1 MVTILRTRF
10 VVRFSYLLTCLFL
23 LWLPGCGGNVDV
35 APTTAAPDPTSV
47 DVPSEA
53 RPSGEGDAS
62 IAKPD
67 DSGPVVDRTNETPV
81 EPATAESS
89 TEPPSESVASAPA
102 LGISKGSPE
111 SAETLAADATPTEVD
126 TSPTPSDA
134 GKGTAIATA
143 GPNAAARLEGQ
154 LAAFTIPPAWLASV
168 RPKWSTSKPWKEAR
182 QEIRN
187 LLGKGDDAS
196 RREGIK
202 LTWDYLQKDDI
213 GDGHEYGMYMFLGGE
228 PLWAI
233 HVYREWLAKDDHSYP
248 PYFGVK
254 ALAALYTQYGVF
266 SGAEQVLEKGLTF
279 KSPDP
284 KWNEVRA
291 AEINDA
297 FGDLYAAWGKI
308 DRAKTSYQ
316 EAARLFPLGK
326 PPYGKHLL
334 PRKAKKVQAKLDL
347 LSKASLDG
355 ASLRDGQYRE
365 ISLGYSGDVQLVV
378 QVKGGRM
385 VNVRVTKHEE
395 KIDQNACVLI
405 PQRMGDAQSLQ
416 VDGVSGATVTRDA
429 IVSGTLSALKKAG
442 LR

>member
-1 MVTILRTRF
+1 MVVTQNVQRAIGTRNPAGRSALIALYS
-10 VVRFSYLLTCLFL
+10 VSGLFL
-23 LWLPGCGGNVDV
+23 AGCGSDSDV
-35 APTTAAPDPTSV
+35 APAASSDATPASVATVESPQDGTLVSEPEASESADSPTTPAEPPAIVRTES
-47 DVPSEA
+47 
-53 RPSGEGDAS
+53 
-62 IAKPD
+62 
-67 DSGPVVDRTNETPV
+67 PVVV
-81 EPATAESS
+81 EPAPVETSPVESL
-89 TEPPSESVASAPA
+89 PA
-102 LGISKGSPE
+102 VVSPE
-111 SAETLAADATPTEVD
+111 PETPA
-126 TSPTPSDA
+126 PTPD
-134 GKGTAIATA
+134 
-143 GPNAAARLEGQ
+143 AAARLEEQ

-168 RPKWSTSKPWKEAR
+168 QPKWSTAKPWKEGR

-202 LTWDYLQKDDI
+202 LTWDYLQKNDI

-233 HVYREWLAKDDHSYP
+233 HVYREWLARDDHSYP

-254 ALAALYTQYGVF
+254 ALAALYAQYGVF
-266 SGAEQVLEKGLTF
+266 EEAEKVLTKSMSF

-291 AEINDA
+291 AELNDA

-308 DRAKTSYQ
+308 DQAKTSYQ

-347 LSKASLDG
+347 LSTASLDG

-365 ISLGYSGDVQLVV
+365 TSLGYSGDVQLVV

-385 VNVRVTKHEE
+385 VSVRVTKHQE

-405 PQRMGDAQSLQ
+405 PQRMSDVQSLQ

-429 IVSGTLSALKKAG
+429 IVSGALSALKKAG
-442 LR
+442 LK

>member
-1 MVTILRTRF
+1 MVVTQNVQRAIGTRNSAA
-10 VVRFSYLLTCLFL
+10 SYALIALCSVSSLFL
-23 LWLPGCGGNVDV
+23 TGCGSDSDV
-35 APTTAAPDPTSV
+35 APAASSDTTPAGAATVESSQDEPPVSEPEASESADSPTTPAEPPAIVRTES
-47 DVPSEA
+47 
-53 RPSGEGDAS
+53 
-62 IAKPD
+62 
-67 DSGPVVDRTNETPV
+67 PVVV
-81 EPATAESS
+81 EPAPVETSPVESL
-89 TEPPSESVASAPA
+89 PA
-102 LGISKGSPE
+102 VVSPE
-111 SAETLAADATPTEVD
+111 PETPA
-126 TSPTPSDA
+126 PTPD
-134 GKGTAIATA
+134 
-143 GPNAAARLEGQ
+143 AAARLEEQ

-168 RPKWSTSKPWKEAR
+168 QPKWSTAKPWKEGR

-202 LTWDYLQKDDI
+202 LTWDYLQKNDI

-233 HVYREWLAKDDHSYP
+233 HVYREWLARDDHSYP

-254 ALAALYTQYGVF
+254 ALAALYAQYGVF
-266 SGAEQVLEKGLTF
+266 EEAEKVLTKSMSF

-291 AEINDA
+291 AELNDA
-297 FGDLYAAWGKI
+297 FGDLYAAWGKM
-308 DRAKTSYQ
+308 DQAKTRYQ

-347 LSKASLDG
+347 LSTASLDG

-365 ISLGYSGDVQLVV
+365 TSLGYSGDVQLVV

-385 VNVRVTKHEE
+385 VNVRVTKHQE

-405 PQRMGDAQSLQ
+405 PQRMSDAQSLQ

-429 IVSGTLSALKKAG
+429 IVSGALSALKKAG
-442 LR
+442 LE

>member
-1 MVTILRTRF
+1 VVVTQNVQRATRSQSMAS
-10 VVRFSYLLTCLFL
+10 SYLLVALCSASTLFL
-23 LWLPGCGGNVDV
+23 TGCGSDPEV
-35 APTTAAPDPTSV
+35 APTASPDAAPASVATAEASSDERPTGEPEV
-47 DVPSEA
+47 SEQA
-53 RPSGEGDAS
+53 VSPTTPAELPAIVRTEP
-62 IAKPD
+62 
-67 DSGPVVDRTNETPV
+67 PVVV
-81 EPATAESS
+81 EPA
-89 TEPPSESVASAPA
+89 P
-102 LGISKGSPE
+102 
-111 SAETLAADATPTEVD
+111 VD
-126 TSPTPSDA
+126 TSPVESPLAVASPEPETSAPTPDA
-134 GKGTAIATA
+134 AS
-143 GPNAAARLEGQ
+143 RLEEQ

-168 RPKWSTSKPWKEAR
+168 RPKWSTSKPWKEGR

-202 LTWDYLQKDDI
+202 LTWDYLQKNDI

-233 HVYREWLAKDDHSYP
+233 HVYRERLARDDHSYP

-254 ALAALYTQYGVF
+254 ALAALYTQYGLF
-266 SGAEQVLEKGLTF
+266 SEAEKVLENGMTF

-291 AEINDA
+291 AELNDA

-308 DRAKTSYQ
+308 DQAKASYQ

-347 LSKASLDG
+347 LSTASLDG

-365 ISLGYSGDVQLVV
+365 TSLGYSGDVQLVV

-385 VNVRVTKHEE
+385 VNVRVTKHQE

-405 PQRMGDAQSLQ
+405 PQRMSDAQSLQ

-429 IVSGTLSALKKAG
+429 IVSGALSALKKAG
-442 LR
+442 LE

>member
-1 MVTILRTRF
+1 MVVTQNVQRATRTHSTAA
-10 VVRFSYLLTCLFL
+10 SYLLIALCSVSTLFL
-23 LWLPGCGGNVDV
+23 TGCGSDPEI
-35 APTTAAPDPTSV
+35 APTASPDAEPASVATA
-47 DVPSEA
+47 EA
-53 RPSGEGDAS
+53 SSD
-62 IAKPD
+62 
-67 DSGPVVDRTNETPV
+67 ETPAIVRTEPPAVV
-81 EPATAESS
+81 EPAPVETSPVESL
-89 TEPPSESVASAPA
+89 PAVAS
-102 LGISKGSPE
+102 SEPE
-111 SAETLAADATPTEVD
+111 TSASTLD
-126 TSPTPSDA
+126 
-134 GKGTAIATA
+134 
-143 GPNAAARLEGQ
+143 AAARLEEQ

-168 RPKWSTSKPWKEAR
+168 RPKWSTTKPWKEGR

-202 LTWDYLQKDDI
+202 LTWDYLQKNDI

-233 HVYREWLAKDDHSYP
+233 HVYREWLARDDHSYP

-254 ALAALYTQYGVF
+254 ALAALYTQYRLF
-266 SGAEQVLEKGLTF
+266 SEAEKVLENGMTF

-308 DRAKTSYQ
+308 NQAKTSYR

-334 PRKAKKVQAKLDL
+334 PRKAKKVRAKLDL
-347 LSKASLDG
+347 LSTASLAAVSLHDG
-355 ASLRDGQYRE
+355 EYKE
-365 ISLGYSGDVQLVV
+365 IALGYSGDVQLVV

-385 VNVRVTKHEE
+385 VNVRVTKHQE

-405 PQRMGDAQSLQ
+405 PQRMSDAQSLQ

-429 IVSGTLSALKKAG
+429 IVSGALSALKKAG
-442 LR
+442 LE